1 MTQKNFVG
9 EWFDVQK
16 RVFDFWQESMNIKPK
31 DTVDIK
37 PINLF
42 EESIKA
48 FQEIINK
55 SIVFSNIIYTPN
67 INNAK
72 YAYPQQEIINKLF
85 RNVSLYRNLNQYW
98 EDLTLNI
105 TEKESDLLSFYPKWN
120 DYYMKMLS
128 NNFVSLLPGQL
139 KNYFNE
145 TLDIY
150 TMSAATTNNFS
161 KPWLDEAHNMQNLLL
176 ISMSGDPRAYID
188 FNRIWRKNFSYS
200 FGKLFNIPQ
209 LLINGEQIQKQ
220 MHTFNSLINYINYMN
235 EFDAIIVKVNQETS
249 EKIIIDYNEML
260 IVGTN
265 PKTYKEF
272 YEYWWKQ
279 NEAAYLKL
287 FGTPE
292 FSKLLAQVLEAKVN
306 FKKDLDDLLEKQLAF
321 LPYPSKTDME
331 SVYKTL
337 DTLKREIRSLKK
349 EAAAAKHGKSNG
361 VISSNVEQKSKE
373 V

>member
-1 MTQKNFVG
+1 MTQKNFIG

-16 RVFDFWQESMNIKPK
+16 KVFDYWQESININPQNI
-31 DTVDIK
+31 VDIK

-55 SIVFSNIIYTPN
+55 PFSD
-67 INNAK
+67 A
-72 YAYPQQEIINKLF
+72 
-85 RNVSLYRNLNQYW
+85 RLYWNLDQYW
-98 EDLTLNI
+98 QDLTLNT
-105 TEKESDLLSFYPKWN
+105 TEKKNDSLSLSPKWN

-128 NNFVSLLPGQL
+128 NNFVSLLQTQL
-139 KNYFNE
+139 KNSCNE
-145 TLDIY
+145 ILDIY
-150 TMSAATTNNFS
+150 TMSTATTNNFY

-176 ISMSGDPRAYID
+176 ISMSGDPVAYID

-200 FGKLFNIPQ
+200 FGKLLNIPQ

-235 EFDAIIVKVNQETS
+235 EFDATMFKVNQETS
-249 EKIIIDYNEML
+249 EKIIKDYNDLL
-260 IVGTN
+260 IAGTN

-279 NEAAYLKL
+279 NESAYHKL
-287 FGTPE
+287 FGKPE
-292 FSKLLAQVLEAKVN
+292 FSRLLAQVLEAKVN
-306 FKKDLDDLLEKQLAF
+306 LKKDLDDLLEKQLAF

-349 EAAAAKHGKSNG
+349 EIVALNDGKSNG
-361 VISSNVEQKSKE
+361 TISSNKSKE